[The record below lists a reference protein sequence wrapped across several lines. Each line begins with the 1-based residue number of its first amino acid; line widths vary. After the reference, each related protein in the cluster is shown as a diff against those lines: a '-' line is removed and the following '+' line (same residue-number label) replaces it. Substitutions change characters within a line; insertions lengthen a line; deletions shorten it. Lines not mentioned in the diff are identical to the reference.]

1 MSFITALA
9 LYGLL
14 SLVLIGNE
22 IFYTYATQGFGFGFS
37 ANRKLVEKSPLGL
50 RIQRTYQNHAES
62 ASYGVPVLA
71 AGAFTGLQGAGPEM
85 AALLFVLARAAFALL
100 YYTGIP
106 FIRVPAF
113 LVSSLSTLYI
123 AYSVLTATMI

>member
-1 MSFITALA
+1 MSFTTALA

-14 SLVLIGNE
+14 SLILIGNE

-37 ANRKLVEKSPLGL
+37 ANRKTVEKSPLGL
-50 RIQRTYQNHAES
+50 RIQRTYQNHVES
-62 ASYGVPVLA
+62 ASYGVPILA
-71 AGAFTGLQGAGPEM
+71 AGALTGLQGGGAEL
-85 AALLFVLARAAFALL
+85 AALLFVIGRAAFAVL

-113 LVSSLSTLYI
+113 GLSTLSSLYI
-123 AYSVLTATMI
+123 VYAVLTATMA